1 MPGDPP
7 LPPASPVSSYDG
19 GRSLPPP
26 SPRRTQHSLPRS
38 PLRGPSR
45 LIYSSEG
52 GGGERKEKNRQ
63 TQREF
68 GGATGSRPR
77 CPDKE
82 TEAQR
87 ARDWPKA
94 TRRPG
99 LGGGWA
105 AGPPWGSPR
114 GGRHPRSPH
123 RRRRGFFVSRG
134 HHGYG
139 SRQLPAAPPPPAAC
153 EGPAGGAGGSGRR
166 WPRRPRRHF
175 QAGPRSPDPANG
187 RARRQGEA
195 WKRAGKAETLTFPLG
210 TGLSVLGRFPPRA
223 PPLSAPLPA
232 LVTWVRL
239 MRREG
244 HRSLGTRQLPTT

>member
-1 MPGDPP
+1 M
-7 LPPASPVSSYDG
+7 
-19 GRSLPPP
+19 
-26 SPRRTQHSLPRS
+26 
-38 PLRGPSR
+38 RGPSR
-45 LIYSSEG
+45 LIYFSEG

-99 LGGGWA
+99 FGGGWA

-114 GGRHPRSPH
+114 GRRLPRSPH
-123 RRRRGFFVSRG
+123 RRRRRFFVSRG
-134 HHGYG
+134 HHDYG

-153 EGPAGGAGGSGRR
+153 EGPAGGGGEAAGGGLGGPAVTSRPGLGVLTRQMGGHAAR
-166 WPRRPRRHF
+166 EKPGNLPERRRPC
-175 QAGPRSPDPANG
+175 
-187 RARRQGEA
+187 
-195 WKRAGKAETLTFPLG
+195 LFPLG
-210 TGLSVLGRFPPRA
+210 RGLSVLGRA

-239 MRREG
+239 MWRES